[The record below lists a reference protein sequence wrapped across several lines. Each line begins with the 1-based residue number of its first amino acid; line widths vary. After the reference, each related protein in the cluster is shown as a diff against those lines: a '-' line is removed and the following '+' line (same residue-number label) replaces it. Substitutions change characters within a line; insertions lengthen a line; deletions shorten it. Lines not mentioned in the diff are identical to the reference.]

1 MTMTEDES
9 PPPFSSCRYVA
20 PPSGMGFG
28 WGRGVPYKRGLG
40 VEACSPQGKLVWRM
54 SSEGEIRTCFIS
66 ARLPSWAGVRQ
77 GVAGTNVN
85 GGVVGA
91 PAQSG
96 VLAYSRFV
104 QQQQQ
109 QPGTAATGSVF
120 RAVFPS
126 VDLSAEVG
134 MMRQA
139 LAELRQQLQELREVV
154 DMQLRGT
161 ASEAPEEEEEEEIVV
176 DEEAVP
182 GAGASTMEEEEE
194 EDEMVLTMTVVGG
207 PEPAGVEAPP
217 PPPTT
222 ESDPATTT
230 TQSDAATGEQE
241 EEERSMRGDN

>member
-1 MTMTEDES
+1 
-9 PPPFSSCRYVA
+9 
-20 PPSGMGFG
+20 
-28 WGRGVPYKRGLG
+28 
-40 VEACSPQGKLVWRM
+40 M

-161 ASEAPEEEEEEEIVV
+161 ASEAPEEEEEEEEIVV
-176 DEEAVP
+176 DEEAAP
-182 GAGASTMEEEEE
+182 GAGASTMEEE
-194 EDEMVLTMTVVGG
+194 DEMVLTLTVVGG
-207 PEPAGVEAPP
+207 PEPAGVEAIP
-217 PPPTT
+217 PPPTP
-222 ESDPATTT
+222 ESEPAVSATTT
-230 TQSDAATGEQE
+230 PSDAATEEQE
-241 EEERSMRGDN
+241 VEEPMRGDN

>member
-1 MTMTEDES
+1 
-9 PPPFSSCRYVA
+9 
-20 PPSGMGFG
+20 
-28 WGRGVPYKRGLG
+28 
-40 VEACSPQGKLVWRM
+40 M

-154 DMQLRGT
+154 DMQLRAT
-161 ASEAPEEEEEEEIVV
+161 ASEATEEEEEEEIVV
-176 DEEAVP
+176 DEEVVP
-182 GAGASTMEEEEE
+182 GAGANTMEEE
-194 EDEMVLTMTVVGG
+194 EDEMVLTMTVVGD
-207 PEPAGVEAPP
+207 PEPAGVEAQPP
-217 PPPTT
+217 PPPTP

-230 TQSDAATGEQE
+230 TPSGAATEEQE

>member
-1 MTMTEDES
+1 
-9 PPPFSSCRYVA
+9 
-20 PPSGMGFG
+20 MGFG
-28 WGRGVPYKRGLG
+28 WGRGVPYKRGWG
-40 VEACSPQGKLVWRM
+40 VEACSPTGKLVWRM

-154 DMQLRGT
+154 EIQLRAT
-161 ASEAPEEEEEEEIVV
+161 ASEATEEEEEEEIVV
-176 DEEAVP
+176 DEEVAS
-182 GAGASTMEEEEE
+182 GAGASTMEEE

-217 PPPTT
+217 PPPTP

-230 TQSDAATGEQE
+230 TPSGAATEEQ
-241 EEERSMRGDN
+241 EERSMRGDN

>member
-1 MTMTEDES
+1 
-9 PPPFSSCRYVA
+9 
-20 PPSGMGFG
+20 MGFG

-40 VEACSPQGKLVWRM
+40 VEACSPTGKLVWRM

-161 ASEAPEEEEEEEIVV
+161 ASEAPEEEEEEEEIVV

-194 EDEMVLTMTVVGG
+194 DEMVLTLTVVGD
-207 PEPAGVEAPP
+207 PEPAGVEAQPP
-217 PPPTT
+217 PPPTP
-222 ESDPATTT
+222 ESDPALPATTT
-230 TQSDAATGEQE
+230 TPSGAVTE
-241 EEERSMRGDN
+241 EEPMRGDN

>member
-1 MTMTEDES
+1 
-9 PPPFSSCRYVA
+9 
-20 PPSGMGFG
+20 MGFG

-40 VEACSPQGKLVWRM
+40 VEACSPTGKLVWRM

-194 EDEMVLTMTVVGG
+194 DEMVLTLTVVGG

-217 PPPTT
+217 PPPTP

-230 TQSDAATGEQE
+230 TPSGAATEEQE

>member
-9 PPPFSSCRYVA
+9 PPPSSSCRYVA

-28 WGRGVPYKRGLG
+28 WGRGFPYKRGWG
-40 VEACSPQGKLVWRM
+40 VEACSPTGKLVWRM

-154 DMQLRGT
+154 EIQLRAT
-161 ASEAPEEEEEEEIVV
+161 ASEATEEEEEEEEIVV

-182 GAGASTMEEEEE
+182 GAGASTMEEE

-217 PPPTT
+217 PPPTP
-222 ESDPATTT
+222 ESDPAVPATTT
-230 TQSDAATGEQE
+230 TPE
-241 EEERSMRGDN
+241 EEQPMRGDI

>member
-9 PPPFSSCRYVA
+9 PLPPPLAGTWPRPVGRA
-20 PPSGMGFG
+20 FG
-28 WGRGVPYKRGLG
+28 WGRGVPYKRGWG
-40 VEACSPQGKLVWRM
+40 VEACSPPGKLVWRM

-182 GAGASTMEEEEE
+182 GAGASTMEEEE
-194 EDEMVLTMTVVGG
+194 DEMVLTLTVVGG
-207 PEPAGVEAPP
+207 PESAGVEAPP
-217 PPPTT
+217 PPPTP
-222 ESDPATTT
+222 ESDPAVPATTT
-230 TQSDAATGEQE
+230 TPE
-241 EEERSMRGDN
+241 EEQPMRGDI

>member
-9 PPPFSSCRYVA
+9 PPPSSSCRYVA

-28 WGRGVPYKRGLG
+28 WGRGVPYKRGMGGGGLQ
-40 VEACSPQGKLVWRM
+40 PPGKLVWRM

-161 ASEAPEEEEEEEIVV
+161 ASEAPEEEEEIVV

-194 EDEMVLTMTVVGG
+194 DEMVLTLTVVGG
-207 PEPAGVEAPP
+207 PEPAGVEAQP
-217 PPPTT
+217 PPPTP
-222 ESDPATTT
+222 ESDPAVPATSTTP
-230 TQSDAATGEQE
+230 E
-241 EEERSMRGDN
+241 EEQPMRGDI

>member
-1 MTMTEDES
+1 
-9 PPPFSSCRYVA
+9 
-20 PPSGMGFG
+20 
-28 WGRGVPYKRGLG
+28 
-40 VEACSPQGKLVWRM
+40 M

-109 QPGTAATGSVF
+109 QPGTASTGSVF

-154 DMQLRGT
+154 EIQLRAT
-161 ASEAPEEEEEEEIVV
+161 ASEAAEEEEEEEIVV
-176 DEEAVP
+176 DEEVAP
-182 GAGASTMEEEEE
+182 GAGASTMEEEE

-207 PEPAGVEAPP
+207 PEPAGVEAQP
-217 PPPTT
+217 PPPTP
-222 ESDPATTT
+222 ESEPAVPATE
-230 TQSDAATGEQE
+230 EQE

>member
-9 PPPFSSCRYVA
+9 PLPPPLAGTWPRPVGRA
-20 PPSGMGFG
+20 FG
-28 WGRGVPYKRGLG
+28 WGRGVPYKRGWG
-40 VEACSPQGKLVWRM
+40 VEACSPTGKLVWRM

-154 DMQLRGT
+154 EIQLRAT
-161 ASEAPEEEEEEEIVV
+161 ASEATEEEEEEEEIVV
-176 DEEAVP
+176 DEEVAP
-182 GAGASTMEEEEE
+182 GTGASTMEEEE

-207 PEPAGVEAPP
+207 PEPAGVEAQPP
-217 PPPTT
+217 PPPTP
-222 ESDPATTT
+222 ESEPAVPATE
-230 TQSDAATGEQE
+230 EQE

>member
-1 MTMTEDES
+1 
-9 PPPFSSCRYVA
+9 
-20 PPSGMGFG
+20 MGWALDGGGVFPIKGG
-28 WGRGVPYKRGLG
+28 WG
-40 VEACSPQGKLVWRM
+40 VEACSPPGKLVWRM

-109 QPGTAATGSVF
+109 PGTAATGSVF

-154 DMQLRGT
+154 EIQLRAT
-161 ASEAPEEEEEEEIVV
+161 ASEAAEEEEEEEEIVV
-176 DEEAVP
+176 DEEVAP
-182 GAGASTMEEEEE
+182 GAGASTMEE

-217 PPPTT
+217 PPPTP

-230 TQSDAATGEQE
+230 TQSGAATEEQE

>member
-1 MTMTEDES
+1 MS
-9 PPPFSSCRYVA
+9 HPLPSSCRYVA
-20 PPSGMGFG
+20 TPSGMGFG
-28 WGRGVPYKRGLG
+28 WGRGVPYKRGWG
-40 VEACSPQGKLVWRM
+40 VEACSPTGKLVWRM

-154 DMQLRGT
+154 EIQLRAT
-161 ASEAPEEEEEEEIVV
+161 ASEAAEEEEDEEEIVV
-176 DEEAVP
+176 DEEVAP
-182 GAGASTMEEEEE
+182 GAGANTMEEEE

-217 PPPTT
+217 PPPTP
-222 ESDPATTT
+222 ESDPAVSATTT
-230 TQSDAATGEQE
+230 TPEDEQP
-241 EEERSMRGDN
+241 MRGDI

>member
-1 MTMTEDES
+1 M
-9 PPPFSSCRYVA
+9 
-20 PPSGMGFG
+20 
-28 WGRGVPYKRGLG
+28 
-40 VEACSPQGKLVWRM
+40 EACSPTGKLVWRM

-154 DMQLRGT
+154 EIQLRAT
-161 ASEAPEEEEEEEIVV
+161 ASDAAEEEEEEEEIVV
-176 DEEAVP
+176 DEEVAP
-182 GAGASTMEEEEE
+182 GAGANTMEEE

-207 PEPAGVEAPP
+207 PEPAGVEAIPP
-217 PPPTT
+217 PPPTP
-222 ESDPATTT
+222 EIDPAVPATTT
-230 TQSDAATGEQE
+230 TPSGAATEEQ

>member
-1 MTMTEDES
+1 
-9 PPPFSSCRYVA
+9 
-20 PPSGMGFG
+20 MGFG

-194 EDEMVLTMTVVGG
+194 EDEMVLTLTVVGG
-207 PEPAGVEAPP
+207 PEPAGVEAQP
-217 PPPTT
+217 PPPTP
-222 ESDPATTT
+222 EIDPAVPATTT
-230 TQSDAATGEQE
+230 TQSGAATEEQ
-241 EEERSMRGDN
+241 EERSMRGDN

>member
-1 MTMTEDES
+1 
-9 PPPFSSCRYVA
+9 
-20 PPSGMGFG
+20 MGWALDGGGVFPIKGG
-28 WGRGVPYKRGLG
+28 WG
-40 VEACSPQGKLVWRM
+40 VEACSPPGKLVWRM

-109 QPGTAATGSVF
+109 PGTAATGSVF

-154 DMQLRGT
+154 EIQLRAT
-161 ASEAPEEEEEEEIVV
+161 ASEAAEEEEEEEEIVV
-176 DEEAVP
+176 DEEVAP
-182 GAGASTMEEEEE
+182 GAGASTMEE

-217 PPPTT
+217 PPPTP

-230 TQSDAATGEQE
+230 TQSGAATEEQE
-241 EEERSMRGDN
+241 EE

>member
-1 MTMTEDES
+1 MW
-9 PPPFSSCRYVA
+9 PRPV
-20 PPSGMGFG
+20 G
-28 WGRGVPYKRGLG
+28 WALDGGGVFPIKGGWG
-40 VEACSPQGKLVWRM
+40 VEACSPPGKLVWRM

-154 DMQLRGT
+154 EIQLRAT
-161 ASEAPEEEEEEEIVV
+161 ASEAAEEEEEEEIVV
-176 DEEAVP
+176 DEEVAP
-182 GAGASTMEEEEE
+182 GAGANTMEEEE
-194 EDEMVLTMTVVGG
+194 EDEMVLTMTVVGD
-207 PEPAGVEAPP
+207 PEPAGVEAQPP
-217 PPPTT
+217 PPPTP
-222 ESDPATTT
+222 ESDPAVPATTT
-230 TQSDAATGEQE
+230 TPSGAATEEQ

>member
-1 MTMTEDES
+1 MS
-9 PPPFSSCRYVA
+9 HPLPSSCRYVA

-28 WGRGVPYKRGLG
+28 WGRGGPYKRGLG
-40 VEACSPQGKLVWRM
+40 VEACSPTGKLVWRM

-154 DMQLRGT
+154 EIQLRAT
-161 ASEAPEEEEEEEIVV
+161 ASEAAEEEEEEEEIVV
-176 DEEAVP
+176 DEAVAP
-182 GAGASTMEEEEE
+182 GAGANTMEEE
-194 EDEMVLTMTVVGG
+194 EDEMVLTMTVVGD
-207 PEPAGVEAPP
+207 PEPAGVEAQPP
-217 PPPTT
+217 PPPTP
-222 ESDPATTT
+222 ESDPAVSATTT
-230 TQSDAATGEQE
+230 TPE
-241 EEERSMRGDN
+241 EEQPMRGDI

>member
-9 PPPFSSCRYVA
+9 PLPSSSCRYVA

-28 WGRGVPYKRGLG
+28 WGRGVPYKRGVGL
-40 VEACSPQGKLVWRM
+40 EACSPTGKLVWRM

-161 ASEAPEEEEEEEIVV
+161 ASEAAEEEEEEEIVV
-176 DEEAVP
+176 DEEVAP
-182 GAGASTMEEEEE
+182 GAGASTMEEEE

-207 PEPAGVEAPP
+207 PEPAGVEAQPP
-217 PPPTT
+217 PPPTP
-222 ESDPATTT
+222 ESEPAVPATE
-230 TQSDAATGEQE
+230 EQ
-241 EEERSMRGDN
+241 EERSMRGDN

>member
-1 MTMTEDES
+1 
-9 PPPFSSCRYVA
+9 
-20 PPSGMGFG
+20 MGWALDGGGVFPIKGG
-28 WGRGVPYKRGLG
+28 WG
-40 VEACSPQGKLVWRM
+40 VEACSPPGKLVWRM

-194 EDEMVLTMTVVGG
+194 EDEMVLTLTVVGG

-217 PPPTT
+217 PPPTP
-222 ESDPATTT
+222 EIDPAVSATTT
-230 TQSDAATGEQE
+230 TPSGAATEEQE

>member
-1 MTMTEDES
+1 
-9 PPPFSSCRYVA
+9 
-20 PPSGMGFG
+20 
-28 WGRGVPYKRGLG
+28 
-40 VEACSPQGKLVWRM
+40 M

-154 DMQLRGT
+154 EIQLRAT
-161 ASEAPEEEEEEEIVV
+161 ASEAAEEEEEEEEIVV
-176 DEEAVP
+176 DEAVAP
-182 GAGASTMEEEEE
+182 GAGANTMEEE
-194 EDEMVLTMTVVGG
+194 EDEMVLTLTVVGD
-207 PEPAGVEAPP
+207 PEPAGVEAQP
-217 PPPTT
+217 PPPTP
-222 ESDPATTT
+222 ESDPAVSATTT
-230 TQSDAATGEQE
+230 TPE
-241 EEERSMRGDN
+241 EEQPMRGDI

>member
-1 MTMTEDES
+1 
-9 PPPFSSCRYVA
+9 
-20 PPSGMGFG
+20 MGWALDGGGVFPIKGG
-28 WGRGVPYKRGLG
+28 WG
-40 VEACSPQGKLVWRM
+40 VEACSPPGKLVWRM

-161 ASEAPEEEEEEEIVV
+161 ASEAPEEEDEEEEIVV

-194 EDEMVLTMTVVGG
+194 EDEMVLTLTVVGG
-207 PEPAGVEAPP
+207 PEPAGVEAQPP
-217 PPPTT
+217 PPPTP
-222 ESDPATTT
+222 ESDPATTIT
-230 TQSDAATGEQE
+230 PSGAATEEQEE

>member
-1 MTMTEDES
+1 MS
-9 PPPFSSCRYVA
+9 HPLPSSCRYVA

-28 WGRGVPYKRGLG
+28 WGRGVPYKRGWG
-40 VEACSPQGKLVWRM
+40 VEACSPTGKLVWRM

-109 QPGTAATGSVF
+109 QPGTAATGSVC

-154 DMQLRGT
+154 EIQLRAT
-161 ASEAPEEEEEEEIVV
+161 ASEAAEEEEEEEEIVV
-176 DEEAVP
+176 DEEVAP
-182 GAGASTMEEEEE
+182 GAGASTMEEEE

-207 PEPAGVEAPP
+207 PEPAGVEATPP
-217 PPPTT
+217 PPPTP
-222 ESDPATTT
+222 ESDPAVPATTT
-230 TQSDAATGEQE
+230 TPSGAATEEQ
-241 EEERSMRGDN
+241 EERSMRGDN

>member
-1 MTMTEDES
+1 M
-9 PPPFSSCRYVA
+9 
-20 PPSGMGFG
+20 
-28 WGRGVPYKRGLG
+28 
-40 VEACSPQGKLVWRM
+40 EACSPPGKLVWRM

-194 EDEMVLTMTVVGG
+194 EDEMVLTLTVVGG

-217 PPPTT
+217 PPPTP
-222 ESDPATTT
+222 EIDPAVSATTT
-230 TQSDAATGEQE
+230 TPSGAATEEQE

>member
-1 MTMTEDES
+1 
-9 PPPFSSCRYVA
+9 
-20 PPSGMGFG
+20 MGFG

-40 VEACSPQGKLVWRM
+40 VEACSPTGKLVWRM

-194 EDEMVLTMTVVGG
+194 EDEMVLTLTVVGG

-217 PPPTT
+217 PPPTP
-222 ESDPATTT
+222 ESDTATTIT
-230 TQSDAATGEQE
+230 PSGAATEEQ

>member
-9 PPPFSSCRYVA
+9 PPPSSSCRYVA

-28 WGRGVPYKRGLG
+28 WGRGVPYKRGWG
-40 VEACSPQGKLVWRM
+40 VEACSPTGKLVWRM

-154 DMQLRGT
+154 EIQLRAT
-161 ASEAPEEEEEEEIVV
+161 ASEAAEEEEEEEEIVV
-176 DEEAVP
+176 DEEVAP
-182 GAGASTMEEEEE
+182 GAGANTMEEE

-217 PPPTT
+217 PPPTP
-222 ESDPATTT
+222 ESSPATE
-230 TQSDAATGEQE
+230 EQE

>member
-1 MTMTEDES
+1 
-9 PPPFSSCRYVA
+9 
-20 PPSGMGFG
+20 
-28 WGRGVPYKRGLG
+28 
-40 VEACSPQGKLVWRM
+40 M
-54 SSEGEIRTCFIS
+54 SSEGEIRTFFIS

-154 DMQLRGT
+154 EIQLRAT
-161 ASEAPEEEEEEEIVV
+161 ASEAAEEEEEEEIVV

-194 EDEMVLTMTVVGG
+194 DEMVLTMTVVGD
-207 PEPAGVEAPP
+207 PEPAGVSVPP
-217 PPPTT
+217 PPPTP
-222 ESDPATTT
+222 ESDPAVPATTT
-230 TQSDAATGEQE
+230 TPSAAATEEQ

>member
-1 MTMTEDES
+1 
-9 PPPFSSCRYVA
+9 
-20 PPSGMGFG
+20 MGFG
-28 WGRGVPYKRGLG
+28 WGRGVPYKRGWG
-40 VEACSPQGKLVWRM
+40 VEACSPTGKLVWRM

-194 EDEMVLTMTVVGG
+194 EDEMVLTLTVVGG
-207 PEPAGVEAPP
+207 PEPAGVEAQP
-217 PPPTT
+217 PPPTP
-222 ESDPATTT
+222 EIDPAVPATTT
-230 TQSDAATGEQE
+230 TPSGTVTE
-241 EEERSMRGDN
+241 EEEQEVEEPMRGDN

>member
-1 MTMTEDES
+1 
-9 PPPFSSCRYVA
+9 
-20 PPSGMGFG
+20 
-28 WGRGVPYKRGLG
+28 
-40 VEACSPQGKLVWRM
+40 M

-154 DMQLRGT
+154 EIQLRAT
-161 ASEAPEEEEEEEIVV
+161 ASEAAEEEEEEEIVV
-176 DEEAVP
+176 DEEVAP
-182 GAGASTMEEEEE
+182 GAGANTMEEE
-194 EDEMVLTMTVVGG
+194 EDEMVLTMTVVGD
-207 PEPAGVEAPP
+207 PEPAGVEAQPP
-217 PPPTT
+217 PPPTP
-222 ESDPATTT
+222 ESDPAVPATTT
-230 TQSDAATGEQE
+230 TPKRLSYGASK
-241 EEERSMRGDN
+241 RSGPCAEDN

>member
-1 MTMTEDES
+1 
-9 PPPFSSCRYVA
+9 
-20 PPSGMGFG
+20 MGFG

-40 VEACSPQGKLVWRM
+40 VETCSPTGKLVWRM

-154 DMQLRGT
+154 EIQLRAT
-161 ASEAPEEEEEEEIVV
+161 ASEAAEEEEDEEEIVV
-176 DEEAVP
+176 DEEVAP
-182 GAGASTMEEEEE
+182 GAGANTMEEEE
-194 EDEMVLTMTVVGG
+194 EDEMVLTMTVVGD
-207 PEPAGVEAPP
+207 PEPAGVEAQPP
-217 PPPTT
+217 PPPTP
-222 ESDPATTT
+222 ESDPAVSATTT
-230 TQSDAATGEQE
+230 TPSGAATEEQEE

>member
-1 MTMTEDES
+1 
-9 PPPFSSCRYVA
+9 
-20 PPSGMGFG
+20 MGFG
-28 WGRGVPYKRGLG
+28 WGRGVPYKRGWG
-40 VEACSPQGKLVWRM
+40 VEACSPTGKLVWRM

-154 DMQLRGT
+154 EIQLRAT
-161 ASEAPEEEEEEEIVV
+161 ASEAAEEEEEEEIVV
-176 DEEAVP
+176 DEEVAP
-182 GAGASTMEEEEE
+182 GAGANTMEEEE
-194 EDEMVLTMTVVGG
+194 EDEMVLTMTVVGD
-207 PEPAGVEAPP
+207 PEPAGVEAQPP
-217 PPPTT
+217 PPPTP
-222 ESDPATTT
+222 ESDPAVPATTT
-230 TQSDAATGEQE
+230 TPSGAATEEQ
-241 EEERSMRGDN
+241 EERSMRGDN

>member
-1 MTMTEDES
+1 MS
-9 PPPFSSCRYVA
+9 HPLPSSCRYVA

-40 VEACSPQGKLVWRM
+40 VEACSPTGKLVWRM

-154 DMQLRGT
+154 EIQLRAT
-161 ASEAPEEEEEEEIVV
+161 ASEAAEEEEEEEEIVV
-176 DEEAVP
+176 DEAVAP
-182 GAGASTMEEEEE
+182 GAGANTMEEE
-194 EDEMVLTMTVVGG
+194 EDEMVLTMTVVGD
-207 PEPAGVEAPP
+207 PEPAGVEAQPP
-217 PPPTT
+217 PPPTP
-222 ESDPATTT
+222 ESDPAVSATTT
-230 TQSDAATGEQE
+230 TPE
-241 EEERSMRGDN
+241 EEQPMRGDI

>member
-9 PPPFSSCRYVA
+9 PPPSSSCRYVA

-40 VEACSPQGKLVWRM
+40 VEACSPTGKLVWRM

-176 DEEAVP
+176 DEEVAP
-182 GAGASTMEEEEE
+182 GAGASTMEE

-217 PPPTT
+217 PPPTP

-230 TQSDAATGEQE
+230 TPSGAATEEQEE

>member
-1 MTMTEDES
+1 
-9 PPPFSSCRYVA
+9 
-20 PPSGMGFG
+20 MGFG
-28 WGRGVPYKRGLG
+28 WGRGVPYKRGMG
-40 VEACSPQGKLVWRM
+40 VEACSPTGKLVWRM

-154 DMQLRGT
+154 EIQLRAT
-161 ASEAPEEEEEEEIVV
+161 ASEAAEEEEEEIVV
-176 DEEAVP
+176 DEEVAP
-182 GAGASTMEEEEE
+182 GAGANTMEEE
-194 EDEMVLTMTVVGG
+194 EDEMVLTMTVVGD
-207 PEPAGVEAPP
+207 PEPAGVEAQPP
-217 PPPTT
+217 PPPTP
-222 ESDPATTT
+222 ESDPAVPATTT
-230 TQSDAATGEQE
+230 TPSGAATEEQ
-241 EEERSMRGDN
+241 EERSMRGDN

>member
-1 MTMTEDES
+1 
-9 PPPFSSCRYVA
+9 
-20 PPSGMGFG
+20 MGFG

-40 VEACSPQGKLVWRM
+40 VEACSPPGKLVWRM

-154 DMQLRGT
+154 EIQLRAT
-161 ASEAPEEEEEEEIVV
+161 ASEAAEEEEEEEIVV
-176 DEEAVP
+176 DEEVAP
-182 GAGASTMEEEEE
+182 GAGANTMEEE
-194 EDEMVLTMTVVGG
+194 EDEMVLTMTVVGD
-207 PEPAGVEAPP
+207 PEPAGVEAQPP
-217 PPPTT
+217 PPPTP
-222 ESDPATTT
+222 ESDPAVPATSTTP
-230 TQSDAATGEQE
+230 E
-241 EEERSMRGDN
+241 EEQPMRGDI

>member
-1 MTMTEDES
+1 
-9 PPPFSSCRYVA
+9 
-20 PPSGMGFG
+20 MGFG
-28 WGRGVPYKRGLG
+28 WGRGVPYKRGWG
-40 VEACSPQGKLVWRM
+40 VEACSPTGKLVWRM

-154 DMQLRGT
+154 EIQLRAT
-161 ASEAPEEEEEEEIVV
+161 ASEAAEEEEEEEIVV
-176 DEEAVP
+176 DEEVAP
-182 GAGASTMEEEEE
+182 GAGASTMEEEE

-207 PEPAGVEAPP
+207 PEPAGVEAQP
-217 PPPTT
+217 PPPTP
-222 ESDPATTT
+222 ESDPAVPATTT
-230 TQSDAATGEQE
+230 TPSGAATEEQ

>member
-1 MTMTEDES
+1 
-9 PPPFSSCRYVA
+9 
-20 PPSGMGFG
+20 MGFG
-28 WGRGVPYKRGLG
+28 WGRGVPYKRGMG
-40 VEACSPQGKLVWRM
+40 VEACSPTGKLVWRM

-154 DMQLRGT
+154 EIQLRAT
-161 ASEAPEEEEEEEIVV
+161 ASEAAEEEEEEEIVV

-194 EDEMVLTMTVVGG
+194 DEMVLTMTVVGD
-207 PEPAGVEAPP
+207 PEPAGVSAPP
-217 PPPTT
+217 PPPTP
-222 ESDPATTT
+222 ESDPAVPATTT
-230 TQSDAATGEQE
+230 TPE
-241 EEERSMRGDN
+241 EEQPMRGDI

>member
-1 MTMTEDES
+1 
-9 PPPFSSCRYVA
+9 
-20 PPSGMGFG
+20 MGFG

-104 QQQQQ
+104 QQQ
-109 QPGTAATGSVF
+109 PGTAATGSVF

-161 ASEAPEEEEEEEIVV
+161 ASEAPEEEEEEIVV

-194 EDEMVLTMTVVGG
+194 EDEMVLTLTVVGG
-207 PEPAGVEAPP
+207 PEPAGVEATPP
-217 PPPTT
+217 PPPTP
-222 ESDPATTT
+222 ESDPAVPATTT
-230 TQSDAATGEQE
+230 TPSGAATEEQ
-241 EEERSMRGDN
+241 EERSMRGDN

>member
-1 MTMTEDES
+1 MS
-9 PPPFSSCRYVA
+9 HPLPSSCRYVA
-20 PPSGMGFG
+20 TPSGMGFG
-28 WGRGVPYKRGLG
+28 WGRGVPYKRGWG
-40 VEACSPQGKLVWRM
+40 VEACSPTGKLVWRM

-154 DMQLRGT
+154 EIQLRTT
-161 ASEAPEEEEEEEIVV
+161 ASEATEEEEEEEIVV
-176 DEEAVP
+176 DEEVAP
-182 GAGASTMEEEEE
+182 GAGVSTMEEE

-217 PPPTT
+217 PPPTP
-222 ESDPATTT
+222 ESDPAVPATTT
-230 TQSDAATGEQE
+230 TPSGTVTE
-241 EEERSMRGDN
+241 EEEQEVEEPMRGDN

>member
-9 PPPFSSCRYVA
+9 HPPLLLQVRGPA
-20 PPSGMGFG
+20 QWDGLWM
-28 WGRGVPYKRGLG
+28 GRGVPYKRGLG
-40 VEACSPQGKLVWRM
+40 VEACSSTGKLVWRM

-109 QPGTAATGSVF
+109 QPGTAVTGSVF

-161 ASEAPEEEEEEEIVV
+161 ASEAPEEEEEEEEIVV
-176 DEEAVP
+176 DEEAAP

-194 EDEMVLTMTVVGG
+194 DEMVLTLTVVGG

-217 PPPTT
+217 PPPTP
-222 ESDPATTT
+222 ESDTATTIT
-230 TQSDAATGEQE
+230 PSGAATEEQE